1 MAQVKDLLEKL
12 RREAGDAHGHYALG
26 VVLLSRDLFAEALRA
41 LREAVRLAPG
51 EARHHAALAY
61 ALERNEE
68 PALPAAAESHRLAS
82 EDPLFETYWLTLLI
96 EAAPESETSA
106 PLEAAAARQGIDLPK
121 LRRELV
127 EAGFPVTPKNLLIN
141 GFPHA
146 RNFMASWLHDEA
158 SRVEERLDPRALSR
172 RKAAEKRE
180 LARCQRELR
189 ESVREDRVPAEFR
202 PLIPWAQ
209 KLGIGDDRVR
219 TRAFAALPPQEL
231 AEVRSQVEPFASAV
245 HAWLD
250 GFDPAGMPPEAAAL
264 MDLLLGLE
272 ER

>member
-1 MAQVKDLLEKL
+1 MAEARDLLEKL

-26 VVLLSRDLFAEALRA
+26 VVLLSRDLFAEALHA

-51 EARHHAALAY
+51 EARHRAALAY

-68 PALPAAAESHRLAS
+68 PAIPAAAESHRLAP

-96 EAAPESETSA
+96 EAAPESDTSA

-121 LRRELV
+121 LRRELG
-127 EAGFPVTPKNLLIN
+127 EAGFPITPKNLLAN
-141 GFPHA
+141 GFLHA

-189 ESVREDRVPAEFR
+189 QALRADRVPAEFR
-202 PLIPWAQ
+202 LLIPWAR
-209 KLGIGDDRVR
+209 KLGIGDDRVKS
-219 TRAFAALPPQEL
+219 RAFTALTPQEL
-231 AEVRSQVEPFASAV
+231 AEIRSQVEPLAAAL

-250 GFDPAGMPPEAAAL
+250 GFDAAEMPPEAAAL
-264 MDLLLGLE
+264 MNLLLGLE
-272 ER
+272 EP